1 MMLSNLNLSSLPECN
16 FEVRYVDSVLLNPCA
31 EYQRLLRMG
40 KVARIAANFS
50 EYIANEPKVSYRDGR
65 YFVFDGQNTI
75 EARKTCNGGRDLPIR
90 CKVFYGLSK
99 EHEALLFAVQTG
111 ISSELTAGERL
122 RAKLV
127 AHEENA
133 CDFVSVTEDTGVR
146 FALDGIRAPWKIYCI
161 RSAYYI
167 YKSYGTA
174 LYHEMLSVLVD
185 AWGGDSD
192 SFLSGILH
200 GMARFLALYQGE
212 YSRER
217 LVGRL
222 STVHPKT
229 ITRLAQN
236 DTGNVG
242 GPPHETDP
250 VHLQRCWPYPQ
261 FALQAVMSM
270 IPVNRKFL
278 RGDIYYANLE
288 PHLGSEQG
296 GIRPVVVVQNNT
308 ANCYSPNL
316 IVAPVTSNTAK
327 KPDHQAHVLVDSNR
341 AFLQPSM
348 ILAESVQ
355 TISKG
360 RLIRPMGR
368 LSIPELIRLN
378 YALLYQLDLN
388 EWVWRKE
395 AYERYLR
402 YHR

>member
-40 KVARIAANFS
+40 KVAKIA
-50 EYIANEPKVSYRDGR
+50 
-65 YFVFDGQNTI
+65 
-75 EARKTCNGGRDLPIR
+75 
-90 CKVFYGLSK
+90 
-99 EHEALLFAVQTG
+99 
-111 ISSELTAGERL
+111 
-122 RAKLV
+122 
-127 AHEENA
+127 
-133 CDFVSVTEDTGVR
+133 
-146 FALDGIRAPWKIYCI
+146 
-161 RSAYYI
+161 
-167 YKSYGTA
+167 
-174 LYHEMLSVLVD
+174 
-185 AWGGDSD
+185 
-192 SFLSGILH
+192 
-200 GMARFLALYQGE
+200 
-212 YSRER
+212 
-217 LVGRL
+217 
-222 STVHPKT
+222 
-229 ITRLAQN
+229 
-236 DTGNVG
+236 
-242 GPPHETDP
+242 
-250 VHLQRCWPYPQ
+250 
-261 FALQAVMSM
+261 
-270 IPVNRKFL
+270 VNRKFL

-327 KPDHQAHVLVDSNR
+327 KPDHQAHVLVDGNR

>member
-1 MMLSNLNLSSLPECN
+1 MTRYNLVFPVSRKYSADFCVSRSSYKKTVTRPGD
-16 FEVRYVDSVLLNPCA
+16 FTRYPITVAVCGGNCDFLL
-31 EYQRLLRMG
+31 G
-40 KVARIAANFS
+40 
-50 EYIANEPKVSYRDGR
+50 D
-65 YFVFDGQNTI
+65 FVFDGQNTI

-111 ISSELTAGERL
+111 ISSELTAGEQL

-222 STVHPKT
+222 RTVHPKT

-236 DTGNVG
+236 DTGNVADR
-242 GPPHETDP
+242 HMK
-250 VHLQRCWPYPQ
+250 Q
-261 FALQAVMSM
+261 
-270 IPVNRKFL
+270 I
-278 RGDIYYANLE
+278 
-288 PHLGSEQG
+288 
-296 GIRPVVVVQNNT
+296 
-308 ANCYSPNL
+308 
-316 IVAPVTSNTAK
+316 
-327 KPDHQAHVLVDSNR
+327 
-341 AFLQPSM
+341 
-348 ILAESVQ
+348 
-355 TISKG
+355 
-360 RLIRPMGR
+360 
-368 LSIPELIRLN
+368 LSIYNGAGRAHSLPCKR
-378 YALLYQLDLN
+378 
-388 EWVWRKE
+388 
-395 AYERYLR
+395 
-402 YHR
+402 

>member
-1 MMLSNLNLSSLPECN
+1 M
-16 FEVRYVDSVLLNPCA
+16 
-31 EYQRLLRMG
+31 
-40 KVARIAANFS
+40 I
-50 EYIANEPKVSYRDGR
+50 
-65 YFVFDGQNTI
+65 
-75 EARKTCNGGRDLPIR
+75 
-90 CKVFYGLSK
+90 
-99 EHEALLFAVQTG
+99 
-111 ISSELTAGERL
+111 
-122 RAKLV
+122 
-127 AHEENA
+127 
-133 CDFVSVTEDTGVR
+133 
-146 FALDGIRAPWKIYCI
+146 
-161 RSAYYI
+161 
-167 YKSYGTA
+167 
-174 LYHEMLSVLVD
+174 
-185 AWGGDSD
+185 
-192 SFLSGILH
+192 
-200 GMARFLALYQGE
+200 
-212 YSRER
+212 
-217 LVGRL
+217 
-222 STVHPKT
+222 
-229 ITRLAQN
+229 
-236 DTGNVG
+236 
-242 GPPHETDP
+242 
-250 VHLQRCWPYPQ
+250 
-261 FALQAVMSM
+261 SM

-278 RGDIYYANLE
+278 CGDIYYANLE

-327 KPDHQAHVLVDSNR
+327 KPDHQAHVLVDGNR

>member
-1 MMLSNLNLSSLPECN
+1 MN
-16 FEVRYVDSVLLNPCA
+16 
-31 EYQRLLRMG
+31 
-40 KVARIAANFS
+40 
-50 EYIANEPKVSYRDGR
+50 
-65 YFVFDGQNTI
+65 
-75 EARKTCNGGRDLPIR
+75 
-90 CKVFYGLSK
+90 
-99 EHEALLFAVQTG
+99 
-111 ISSELTAGERL
+111 
-122 RAKLV
+122 
-127 AHEENA
+127 
-133 CDFVSVTEDTGVR
+133 
-146 FALDGIRAPWKIYCI
+146 
-161 RSAYYI
+161 
-167 YKSYGTA
+167 
-174 LYHEMLSVLVD
+174 
-185 AWGGDSD
+185 
-192 SFLSGILH
+192 
-200 GMARFLALYQGE
+200 
-212 YSRER
+212 
-217 LVGRL
+217 
-222 STVHPKT
+222 
-229 ITRLAQN
+229 
-236 DTGNVG
+236 
-242 GPPHETDP
+242 
-250 VHLQRCWPYPQ
+250 
-261 FALQAVMSM
+261 M

-327 KPDHQAHVLVDSNR
+327 KPDHQAHVLADSNR